1 MQSDSTRPTD
11 DSCNIAPG
19 PQWDFFD
26 CHWCA
31 AGKRKAFLLV
41 STDEAAPDGNPDVIP
56 LQGVGELTEED
67 RRKLD
72 SQGVPPDCRDD
83 VSIVRARI
91 SLAPNCQLSREEV
104 STTGRELSRGYVL
117 RQLEEFLDSVDLSMP
132 GGNDCVYSVVGGPRQ
147 RTSIIMHQR
156 MD

>member
-1 MQSDSTRPTD
+1 MQSDSTRPID

-19 PQWDFFD
+19 PQWDFFSG
-26 CHWCA
+26 HWHA
-31 AGKRKAFLLV
+31 FGQREAFLLI
-41 STDEAAPDGNPDVIP
+41 SAGEAAPDDVIP
-56 LQGVGELTEED
+56 LQGAGELIEED

-91 SLAPNCQLSREEV
+91 SLDPDLELSREEV

-117 RQLEEFLDSVDLSMP
+117 RQLEEFLDSVALSMA
-132 GGNDCVYSVVGGPRQ
+132 GGNDY
-147 RTSIIMHQR
+147 
-156 MD
+156 

>member
-19 PQWDFFD
+19 PQWDVFSGR
-26 CHWCA
+26 WYA
-31 AGKRKAFLLV
+31 AGKREGFLLV
-41 STDEAAPDGNPDVIP
+41 STGEAAPDGNPDVIP
-56 LQGVGELTEED
+56 LQGAGKITEED

-91 SLAPNCQLSREEV
+91 SLDPNRLQLSREEV

-117 RQLEEFLDSVDLSMP
+117 RQLEVFLDSTSVDLSMP
-132 GGNDCVYSVVGGPRQ
+132 GGNDYVYSDWWEGPDREQ
-147 RTSIIMHQR
+147 V
-156 MD
+156 